1 MVGEIRDV
9 ETASIAVKAAL
20 TGHLVLSTLH
30 TNDAPST
37 LNRLV
42 DMGVE
47 PFLVASS
54 TNLIMAQRLI
64 RRICQ
69 NCRQPTVLH
78 PEVIQELGLGSEES
92 EGIVFYEGAGCVECN
107 NTGYKG
113 RLGLYEVMP
122 ITPGIR
128 EMILNRD
135 PTTEI
140 RNLAMQEG
148 MLSLRGNALLNLK
161 RGVTA
166 AEEVLKETARD
177 D

>member
-1 MVGEIRDV
+1 
-9 ETASIAVKAAL
+9 
-20 TGHLVLSTLH
+20 VLSTLH

-64 RRICQ
+64 RRVCQ
-69 NCRQPTVLH
+69 TCKQPVVLH
-78 PEVIQELGLGSEES
+78 PEVVQELGLGPDEMEDLVAH
-92 EGIVFYEGAGCVECN
+92 EGTGCVDCN

-113 RLGLYEVMP
+113 RVGLYEVMP

-135 PTTEI
+135 PVSEI
-140 RNLAMQEG
+140 RSLAMQEG
-148 MLSLRGNALLNLK
+148 MMTLRGNAILNLR
-161 RGVTA
+161 RGITT